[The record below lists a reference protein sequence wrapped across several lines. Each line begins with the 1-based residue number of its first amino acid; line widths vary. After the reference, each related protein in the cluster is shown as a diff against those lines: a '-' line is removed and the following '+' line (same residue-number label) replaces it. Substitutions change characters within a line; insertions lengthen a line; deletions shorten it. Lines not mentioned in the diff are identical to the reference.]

1 MLRFRHPSGTFVL
14 DKVILGMMTMWRNV
28 TWNGIKTCTS
38 SVFSFWFMRKSLV
51 CGFCDQVICVL
62 LSSMVREEER
72 SFKHT
77 RHTPTK
83 SGMWGMLGNKVVA
96 LERAAG
102 WMETWRWD
110 GASTSL
116 CWFAAFFGFCFGG
129 TSKFPR
135 EQFPMIIKAAS
146 DADLCLFSRKCCTC
160 LLMLPNYMK

>member
-83 SGMWGMLGNKVVA
+83 SRMWGMLGNKVVA
-96 LERAAG
+96 LAHREQPDEWKPEG
-102 WMETWRWD
+102 ETVRPRH
-110 GASTSL
+110 
-116 CWFAAFFGFCFGG
+116 FAAFFGFCFGG